1 MNKLEFVSQNG
12 VMEHGP
18 AGRHDLRSPPKA
30 AKLLLC
36 VWGYHYVRQ
45 FLECGLP
52 TLLAPGNIPAVA
64 ADLSTEFVIL
74 TSSDDASFIME
85 HPTFKQL
92 DSICKATIHPI
103 DHLISDGNY
112 STTITLAYAEAVRDV
127 GDAMVDVCF
136 FFLVADYI
144 VADGSLANVLKRM
157 RHGTSAVVVGNF
169 QVARESA
176 LPWLQERLA
185 GNELSLSMQP
195 REMMQWA
202 MSNLHPLTLANVVNL
217 PFNHNTDSNRLFWRI
232 DGNTL
237 MGRFY
242 LMHML
247 CVRPEVTDFVIGS
260 SCDYS
265 FIPEMCPSGNV
276 DAITDSDEYLVIEM
290 QTRTHESK
298 FLRPGPIEVIPL
310 AKSLSE
316 WTTSVHRKNASHSL
330 FFHADELPSEIN
342 DSIKEADVFIA
353 DVARHLSPK
362 PQPDRGHPYW
372 RGAMAAFHEAS
383 GRRLSDEEWFYALG
397 LPEVPNRLT
406 NWLLWHSK
414 FALMGRPPHVLP
426 WHPAWPDYRVVFKEI
441 DSFYKDPN
449 QRMLLMSNEPTAFS
463 VALADSGERTRR
475 LRCRPFLKT
484 SPERY
489 ARLRGMFDLCLLEV
503 NETDME
509 DGGELTDR
517 IVPLLKNGGRIIIFV
532 LNRREVGDQ
541 RNFGLF
547 VTFQS
552 ARFVRASAIPTE
564 IHFVPSNAAR
574 RWGRGGMSR
583 LRRLMN
589 KGVWLTAPLTAVG
602 AGFFLLCSF
611 VGNLDA
617 WRATR
622 RVAGRSHMSSFV
634 MRLVVDT
641 PKIATA
647 YPLSGSD
654 SVEEGLQAQA
664 SVASGTLSSTTNET
678 REPQYNR
685 CLELRNTIG
694 LTSLGLMT
702 NQVWYDDPRRLTFL
716 LARYKFVA
724 KMLAGCRNVGEVGCG
739 DAFGTRV
746 VLQEVPDVTV
756 YDFDPLFIQ
765 DIRTR
770 CDKKWPLRA
779 EVHDIVA
786 GPLPRKHAALF
797 SLDVIEHIAPHDED
811 TYLANLCASLAENG
825 MLVIGTPSL
834 ESQAY
839 ASPPS
844 KAGHINCKTGT
855 QLKVLLEKYFAHVF
869 IFSMNDEV
877 VHTGFSPMAHY
888 LFALCTTSKWE
899 EKGFAKNLSG
909 ESREFAICEA
919 RDGSGYYV
927 RVTHPNSEPQRVEG
941 FATIADAA
949 RWIGLQTLEWSRADR
964 PPVT

>member
-1 MNKLEFVSQNG
+1 MNKIELLSRDEVEEYSP
-12 VMEHGP
+12 VRRRE
-18 AGRHDLRSPPKA
+18 LRSPPKA

-45 FLECGLP
+45 FLEFGLP
-52 TLLAPGNIPAVA
+52 TLLAPGNVPAVA
-64 ADLSTEFVIL
+64 AELPTEFVIL
-74 TSSDDASFIME
+74 TSSDDESFIVE
-85 HPTFKQL
+85 HPTFRQL
-92 DSICKATIHPI
+92 GTICKTSIHPI

-112 STTITLAYAEAVRDV
+112 STTITLAYTEAVRDV
-127 GDAMVDVCF
+127 GEAMIDVCF
-136 FFLVADYI
+136 FFLVADYV

-157 RHGTSAVVVGNF
+157 QHGTSAVVVGNF

-185 GNELSLSMQP
+185 ENELSLSMQP
-195 REMMQWA
+195 REMMKWA
-202 MSNLHPLTLANVVNL
+202 MNNLHPLTLANVVNL

-232 DGNTL
+232 DSNTL
-237 MGRFY
+237 LGRFY

-247 CVRPEVTDFVIGS
+247 CVRPEVTNFVIGS

-290 QTRTHESK
+290 QARTHESK
-298 FLRPGPIEVIPL
+298 FLRPGPIEVKLL

-316 WTTSVHRKNASHSL
+316 WTTSVHRANASHSL
-330 FFHADELPSEIN
+330 FFHADELPAETN
-342 DSIKEADVFIA
+342 DRIEKADAFIA
-353 DVARHLSPK
+353 DVARHLTPK
-362 PQPDRGHPYW
+362 PQTYRGHPYW
-372 RGAMAAFHEAS
+372 RGAMAAFHEAG
-383 GRRLSDEEWFYALG
+383 GRKLSDEEWFYALG
-397 LPEVPNRLT
+397 MPEVPNRLT

-426 WHPAWPDYRVVFKEI
+426 WHPAWPDYRVVFHEI
-441 DSFYKDPN
+441 DSFYKDPS
-449 QRMLLMSNEPTAFS
+449 QRMLLLSNEPTAFS
-463 VALADSGERTRR
+463 VALADSGERTSR
-475 LRCRPFLKT
+475 LRCRPFLRT

-489 ARLRGMFDLCLLEV
+489 ARLHGMFDLCLLELG
-503 NETDME
+503 ETDME

-517 IVPLLKNGGRIIIFV
+517 IVPLLKDGGRIILFV
-532 LNRREVGDQ
+532 LNRRQVGSE
-541 RNFGLF
+541 RNFGPS
-547 VTFQS
+547 VTYQS
-552 ARFVRASAIPTE
+552 ARFVRAGALPTE
-564 IHFVPSNAAR
+564 IHFVPSNVAR
-574 RWGRGGMSR
+574 RWGRRGMSR

-589 KGVWLTAPLTAVG
+589 KGVWLTAPATAVG
-602 AGFFLLCSF
+602 AGFSLLCSF
-611 VGNLDA
+611 IGNLDA

-622 RVAGRSHMSSFV
+622 RVAGRRHMSSFV
-634 MRLVVDT
+634 MRLVVDA

-647 YPLSGSD
+647 HPFAGSN
-654 SVEEGLQAQA
+654 SAGEGRQAQ
-664 SVASGTLSSTTNET
+664 SKIASGEPSSATNET

-724 KMLAGCRNVGEVGCG
+724 KMLAGCGNVGEVGCG

-746 VLQEVPDVTV
+746 VLQEVSDVTV

-770 CDKKWPLRA
+770 RDKKWPLKA

-786 GPLPRKHAALF
+786 GPLPRKHDALF
-797 SLDVIEHIAPHDED
+797 SLDVIEHIAPHNED
-811 TYLANLCASLAENG
+811 AYLANLCASLAENG
-825 MLVIGTPSL
+825 MLMIGTPSL

-844 KAGHINCKTGT
+844 KAGHINCKTGA
-855 QLKVLLEKYFAHVF
+855 QLKVLLEKYFAYVF

-899 EKGFAKNLSG
+899 AKGFEKGSSG
-909 ESREFAICEA
+909 ESREFAICDA

-949 RWIGLQTLEWSRADR
+949 RWIGIQALDWSRADR
-964 PPVT
+964 PPIT

>member
-1 MNKLEFVSQNG
+1 MNKLELVSHN
-12 VMEHGP
+12 VVVEESP
-18 AGRHDLRSPPKA
+18 VRRHELRPPPKA

-64 ADLSTEFVIL
+64 ANLPTEFVIL
-74 TSSDDASFIME
+74 TSSDDAPFIVE
-85 HPTFKQL
+85 HNTFKQL
-92 DSICKATIHPI
+92 SSICKATIHPI

-127 GDAMVDVCF
+127 GEAMTDVCF

-144 VADGSLANVLKRM
+144 MADGSLANVLKRM
-157 RHGTSAVVVGNF
+157 QQGVSAVVVGNF

-176 LPWLQERLA
+176 LPWLHERLA
-185 GNELSLSMQP
+185 GHELSLSLQP
-195 REMMQWA
+195 RQMMQWA
-202 MSNLHPLTLANVVNL
+202 MNNLHPLTLANVVNL
-217 PFNHNTDSNRLFWRI
+217 PFNHNTDSNRLFWRV

-237 MGRFY
+237 LGRFY

-290 QTRTHESK
+290 QTRAHESK

-316 WTTSVHRKNASHSL
+316 WTTDVHRQNASHSL
-330 FFHADELPSEIN
+330 FFHADELPSDIN
-342 DSIKEADVFIA
+342 DRIEEADAFIA
-353 DVARHLSPK
+353 DVASHLSRK
-362 PQPDRGHPYW
+362 PQTYRGHPYW
-372 RGAMAAFHEAS
+372 RGAMAAFHEVS
-383 GRRLSDEEWFYALG
+383 GRKLSDEEWFYALG

-426 WHPAWPDYRVVFKEI
+426 WHPAWPDYRVVFREI
-441 DSFYKDPN
+441 DAFSKDPN
-449 QRMLLMSNEPTAFS
+449 QRLLLLSNEPTAFS

-475 LRCRPFLKT
+475 LRCRPFLRT
-484 SPERY
+484 PPERY
-489 ARLRGMFDLCLLEV
+489 ARLHGMFDLCLLELS
-503 NETDME
+503 ETDME

-517 IVPLLKNGGRIIIFV
+517 IVPLLKNGGCIILFV
-532 LNRREVGDQ
+532 LNRREGDQ
-541 RNFGLF
+541 RKFNHS

-552 ARFVRASAIPTE
+552 ARFVRAGVIPTK
-564 IHFVPSNAAR
+564 IHFVPSNVAR
-574 RWGRGGMSR
+574 RWGRSGISR

-589 KGVWLTAPLTAVG
+589 KGVWLTAPLTTVG
-602 AGFFLLCSF
+602 AGLSLLCSF
-611 VGNLDA
+611 IGNLDA

-622 RVAGRSHMSSFV
+622 RVAGHGHMSSFV
-634 MRLVVDT
+634 MRLVVDA
-641 PKIATA
+641 PKIAA
-647 YPLSGSD
+647 VDPFSD
-654 SVEEGLQAQA
+654 SDSAGEGRQAQA
-664 SVASGTLSSTTNET
+664 RVASGKLSSPTNET

-685 CLELRNTIG
+685 CLDLRNTIG

-724 KMLAGCRNVGEVGCG
+724 KMLAGRRNVGEVGCG

-770 CDKKWPLRA
+770 RDKKWLLKA

-786 GPLPRKHAALF
+786 GPLPRKHEALF
-797 SLDVIEHIAPHDED
+797 SLDVIEHIAPDKED
-811 TYLANLCASLAENG
+811 AYLANLCASLTENG
-825 MLVIGTPSL
+825 MLMIGTPSL

-855 QLKVLLEKYFAHVF
+855 QLKALLEKYFAHVF

-888 LFALCTTSKWE
+888 LFALCTVPKWE
-899 EKGFAKNLSG
+899 AKGFETRSSG

-919 RDGSGYYV
+919 RDGTGYYV
-927 RVTHPNSEPQRVEG
+927 RVTHPKNEPQRVEG
-941 FATIADAA
+941 FATVADAA
-949 RWIGLQTLEWSRADR
+949 RWIGIQALDWSRADR
-964 PPVT
+964 PPFT

>member
-1 MNKLEFVSQNG
+1 MNKIELLSRDG
-12 VMEHGP
+12 VEEYRPVRQGE
-18 AGRHDLRSPPKA
+18 LRSPPKA

-45 FLECGLP
+45 FLEFGLP
-52 TLLAPGNIPAVA
+52 TLLAPGNVPAVA
-64 ADLSTEFVIL
+64 AELPTEFVIL
-74 TSSDDASFIME
+74 TSSDDESFIME

-92 DSICKATIHPI
+92 GSICKATIHPI

-112 STTITLAYAEAVRDV
+112 STTITLAYTEAVRDV
-127 GDAMVDVCF
+127 GEAMLDVCF

-144 VADGSLANVLKRM
+144 VANGSLANVLKRM
-157 RHGTSAVVVGNF
+157 QHGISAVVVGNF
-169 QVARESA
+169 QVARETA

-185 GNELSLSMQP
+185 GNALSLSMQP

-202 MSNLHPLTLANVVNL
+202 MNNLHPLTLANVVNL

-237 MGRFY
+237 LGRFY

-247 CVRPEVTDFVIGS
+247 CVRPEVTKFIIGS

-298 FLRPGPIEVIPL
+298 FLRPGPIEVKPL

-316 WTTSVHRKNASHSL
+316 WTTSVHRSNASHSL
-330 FFHADELPSEIN
+330 LFHANELPAETN
-342 DSIKEADVFIA
+342 DRIEKADAFIA
-353 DVARHLSPK
+353 DVTRHLSPK
-362 PQPDRGHPYW
+362 PQSYRGHPYW
-372 RGAMAAFHEAS
+372 RGAMAAFHEA
-383 GRRLSDEEWFYALG
+383 GGHRLSDEEWFYALG
-397 LPEVPNRLT
+397 MPEVPNRLT

-426 WHPAWPDYRVVFKEI
+426 WHPAWPDYRVVFREI
-441 DSFYKDPN
+441 GSFFKDPS
-449 QRMLLMSNEPTAFS
+449 QRLLLVSNEPTAFS
-463 VALADSGERTRR
+463 VALADNGERTHR
-475 LRCRPFLKT
+475 LRCRPFLRT
-484 SPERY
+484 PSERY
-489 ARLRGMFDLCLLEV
+489 ARLHGTFDLCLLELG
-503 NETDME
+503 EIDME

-517 IVPLLKNGGRIIIFV
+517 IVPLLKNGGRIILFV
-532 LNRREVGDQ
+532 QNRREV
-541 RNFGLF
+541 RNRASFGGS

-552 ARFVRASAIPTE
+552 ARFVRASAIPAE
-564 IHFVPSNAAR
+564 IHFVPSNLAR
-574 RWGRGGMSR
+574 RLGRSGMSK
-583 LRRLMN
+583 LRRVMN
-589 KGVWLTAPLTAVG
+589 KGVWLTAPLTTVG
-602 AGFFLLCSF
+602 AGVSLLCSF
-611 VGNLDA
+611 IGNLDA

-622 RVAGRSHMSSFV
+622 RVAGRGQMSSFV
-634 MRLVVDT
+634 MRLVVDA
-641 PKIATA
+641 PKIAPA
-647 YPLSGSD
+647 RPLAGSHNAK
-654 SVEEGLQAQA
+654 EGRQAQA
-664 SVASGTLSSTTNET
+664 TDPTGMLPFTTDET

-685 CLELRNTIG
+685 CLELRNSIG
-694 LTSLGLMT
+694 LTPLGLMT

-724 KMLAGCRNVGEVGCG
+724 KMLTGCRDAGEVGCG

-746 VLQEVPDVTV
+746 VLQVVPDVTV
-756 YDFDPLFIQ
+756 YDFDPLFIE

-770 CDKKWPLRA
+770 RDNKWPLKA

-786 GPLPRKHAALF
+786 GPLPRKHNALF
-797 SLDVIEHIAPHDED
+797 SLDVIEHIAPRDED
-811 TYLANLCASLAENG
+811 AYLANLCASLTENG
-825 MLVIGTPSL
+825 MLMIGTPSL

-844 KAGHINCKTGT
+844 KAGHINCKTGA

-888 LFALCTTSKWE
+888 VLALCTTSKWE
-899 EKGFAKNLSG
+899 PKGFKTRSSE

-919 RDGSGYYV
+919 SHGSGYYV
-927 RVTHPNSEPQRVEG
+927 RVTHPNTEPQRVEG

-949 RWIGLQTLEWSRADR
+949 RWIGIQALDWSRADR
-964 PPVT
+964 PPVS